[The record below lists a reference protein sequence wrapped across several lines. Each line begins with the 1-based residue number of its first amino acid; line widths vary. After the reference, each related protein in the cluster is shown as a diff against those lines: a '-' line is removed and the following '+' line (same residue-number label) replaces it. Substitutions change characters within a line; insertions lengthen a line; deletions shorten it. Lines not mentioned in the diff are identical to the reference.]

1 MPETAAVAFGG
12 QPARVRLRA
21 DHATVVAVCGL
32 TALGAIVRFY
42 GLGHQGL
49 WFDESYTAEL
59 VRYAPGKMLGL
70 IPQTESTPPLYY
82 MVAWAWV
89 RIFGYGA
96 TALRSL
102 SAVAGVLVIPVAY
115 GAASELVSRRA
126 GLICA
131 AFAACNPFLIWYS
144 QEARS
149 YESLV
154 LLSGLALLG
163 FARARRDPT
172 PAAVAL
178 WVVAAALSMA
188 THYFATLAIAPQAV
202 LLLAS
207 HPRRRAV
214 QVGVGVAALCG
225 LGLLPL
231 AISQN
236 GTGNDSWI
244 ASAALG
250 IRLAQIIPQFLIGTN
265 APVRQALKLAAFALA
280 LVALGLLTVR
290 VARAYSGRRTQDDA
304 RARLARAELGGALT
318 AAVLAIGG
326 FGLALLLIVV
336 GFDDL
341 ITRNLIELWLPAA
354 IVVAAGCAAPSRVAA
369 RLGTLIAAALC
380 AIGLTAAIAIA
391 ATPSMQRPDWPGVA
405 RILGSEPPAGQS
417 RAILVQEYGTLLP
430 LKLYL
435 PGLATLRAPVRV
447 TQLDVISM
455 QSPGQPLCWWGAECN
470 LISSARQRS
479 YPIPGMHTAW
489 VRHVRQFA
497 ITRLVAPRPV
507 TLTRAVVARA
517 LTATSLR
524 HDELTVQPPRG

>member
-1 MPETAAVAFGG
+1 MSSATALT
-12 QPARVRLRA
+12 PARSRA
-21 DHATVVAVCGL
+21 RARQTVDRGTVAAVCGL
-32 TALGAIVRFY
+32 TVLGAVIRFY

-172 PAAVAL
+172 PTAVAL

-207 HPRRRAV
+207 HPRRRTV

-244 ASAALG
+244 ATAALG
-250 IRLAQIIPQFLIGTN
+250 IRLAQIIPQLLIGTN
-265 APVRQALKLAAFALA
+265 APVRQALKLAAFALT
-280 LVALGLLTVR
+280 LVALGLLAIR
-290 VARAYSGRRTQDDA
+290 VARAYSGPRTQP
-304 RARLARAELGGALT
+304 RARARAELSGALT
-318 AAVLAIGG
+318 AAVLAISG

-354 IVVAAGCAAPSRVAA
+354 IVVAAGCAAPSTVAA
-369 RLGTLIAAALC
+369 RVGTLVAVALC

-391 ATPSMQRPDWPGVA
+391 VTPSMQRPDWPGVA
-405 RILGSEPPAGQS
+405 RVLGSEPPAGQS
-417 RAILVQEYGTLLP
+417 RAILIQEYGTLLP

-435 PGLATLRAPVRV
+435 PGLAVLRAPVRV

-455 QSPGQPLCWWGAECN
+455 KSPGQPLCWWGAECN
-470 LISSARQRS
+470 LISSPRQRS
-479 YPIPGMHTAW
+479 YAIPGMHTVW
-489 VRHVRQFA
+489 VHHVRQFA

-507 TLTRAVVARA
+507 TLTRAIVARA
-517 LTATSLR
+517 LTATSLP
-524 HDELTVQPPRG
+524 HDELMVQPPRG